1 MMKTST
7 FKAAVIALGL
17 GIATLT
23 TTPASASSDHE
34 RARQALQSGEILPLD
49 KILATAAVK
58 QPGQILEVELDDE
71 RAKDGRI
78 WVYEIKGVT
87 SDGKLFKMKVD
98 ARTGD
103 VLESRSKSRDRQA
116 PAAK

>member
-1 MMKTST
+1 MTT
-7 FKAAVIALGL
+7 RILRAALIALGL
-17 GIATLT
+17 GFSAMT
-23 TTPASASSDHE
+23 TQPALASPDHE

-49 KILATAAVK
+49 KILATVAVK

-71 RAKDGRI
+71 RAKDGKI

-87 SDGKLFKMKVD
+87 TDGKLFKMKVD
-98 ARTGD
+98 ARTGE

>member
-1 MMKTST
+1 MNTST
-7 FKAAVIALGL
+7 ITYAMIALGL
-17 GIATLT
+17 GISVLAIE
-23 TTPASASSDHE
+23 PALASPDHE

-49 KILATAAVK
+49 KILAKVAAK

-71 RAKDGRI
+71 RGKDGKI

-87 SDGKLFKMKVD
+87 SDGKLFKIKVD
-98 ARTGD
+98 ARNGD